1 MIHEQ
6 DAIVLAAVLS
16 DQVRKG
22 PLKCPF
28 WIYNPKK

>member
-22 PLKCPF
+22 PKNVHFESTPLK
-28 WIYNPKK
+28 K